1 MPTIAAAAPVG
12 HPPAVSEVTRLDRMM
27 RQALM
32 ATQSMEVVENKRS
45 TEVALMAC
53 KKEVTKT
60 TRRITID
67 RQERVIVRSKN

>member
-12 HPPAVSEVTRLDRMM
+12 HRPAVSEMTRLDRMM

-32 ATQSMEVVENKRS
+32 ATQSMEVVGNKES
-45 TEVALMAC
+45 TEVALMAT

-60 TRRITID
+60 TKRRTID
-67 RQERVIVRSKN
+67 R